1 MVELK
6 VSCYETSTD
15 DSRVGIHPW
24 FSSISGK
31 LSLNCLSHIDINLVV
46 IKLSCL
52 DFKFCVVI
60 EKYSTRG

>member
-24 FSSISGK
+24 FSNISGK
-31 LSLNCLSHIDINLVV
+31 LFLNCLSNIDINLVV
-46 IKLSCL
+46 IKLLCL
-52 DFKFCVVI
+52 DFTFCVVI
-60 EKYSTRG
+60 KKYSTRG